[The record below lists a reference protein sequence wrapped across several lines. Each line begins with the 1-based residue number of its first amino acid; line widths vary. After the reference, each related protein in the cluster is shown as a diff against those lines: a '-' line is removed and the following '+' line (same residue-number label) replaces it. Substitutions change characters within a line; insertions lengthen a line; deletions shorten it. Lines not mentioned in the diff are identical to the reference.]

1 MSPALPPI
9 ETTVLLAAVDA
20 LPARLRKKLDDAAAK
35 LAGRPVE
42 RDGDRHTVAIDD
54 ATTVTLTTAG
64 GVVRAPEA
72 VTCTCLLAP
81 NCLHRAAVLSLAP
94 IHDPAADDS
103 APASTV
109 DSSSPAPA
117 GSDSGE
123 GASAADAGRARPD
136 TARPDPTGGAGTTAD
151 ASTADETDRAD
162 ETGAPRPGDAGAAR
176 PSGAPG
182 GTGGTQGGDADGT
195 RAGNADEARTGHAGG
210 TRAGHAGEARAG
222 DVGGA
227 GAGRVDGAEGAVPEE
242 GAVVLTAQ
250 QRAAVAQLWR
260 AACGVLTDGVSGA
273 GTVARAAL
281 LRAAHEAQAG
291 KVYRAAAAAR
301 VVATLL
307 QAGRA
312 GDAHYRLA
320 DLGEALRELL
330 TVTHRLMAGGG
341 DPVAEGLVGTARRQY
356 HLAGSLRLFG
366 LCTTAV
372 LAGTGHA
379 GVVTYAADRQ
389 GRLWMVADIMPGD
402 ARRAARAGGATLA
415 MGETAL
421 THRGLTRAG
430 LVVTGAT
437 ATGGRQLG
445 AGKGV
450 RAVTAAGAGWHEEP
464 LAGLWAEPV
473 AEQVHRAFEALAVPV
488 SDRPAGADLL
498 FLRVTVA
505 GSDGDVVLARD
516 ADGMPLLLR
525 VAVDHPALGYRDNL
539 RVLGRA
545 EGLEMLVIARPDP
558 GRPGTVLPLAVA
570 PPEGTGWHLPA
581 PHGGHAD
588 LAFDRLHRSQL
599 PQPSAPGETDADEE
613 LPAGDGEREETA
625 AGGGIAEE
633 GWRPAV
639 SDPALHRLTAQ
650 VERTVAGGRA
660 MLAFPDGRGPSD
672 ADRLRAVRLDAGAAL
687 LDGLIGA
694 AADRPRDAF
703 GRLGDDDGTAF
714 ARAWLAAAT
723 YADAAGRAL
732 AEASWL
738 PGDPRLEAPA

>member
-1 MSPALPPI
+1 MSPTLPPI
-9 ETTVLLAAVDA
+9 ETTVLLAAVDS
-20 LPARLRKKLDDAAAK
+20 LPARLRKKLDDAAAR

-42 RDGDRHTVAIDD
+42 HDGDRHTVAVDD
-54 ATTVTLTTAG
+54 ATTVTLTTTG
-64 GVVRAPEA
+64 GVVRAAEA

-94 IHDPAADDS
+94 IHDPAAEDP
-103 APASTV
+103 ALASTV
-109 DSSSPAPA
+109 DGSSPAPA
-117 GSDSGE
+117 E
-123 GASAADAGRARPD
+123 GDGGAGATADAGA
-136 TARPDPTGGAGTTAD
+136 GGMGA
-151 ASTADETDRAD
+151 ADETD
-162 ETGAPRPGDAGAAR
+162 AAR
-176 PSGAPG
+176 PSGAATGRAGGVPG
-182 GTGGTQGGDADGT
+182 GTGGTQPGDAG
-195 RAGNADEARTGHAGG
+195 EAQAGHAGEA
-210 TRAGHAGEARAG
+210 RAGHAGEARAG
-222 DVGGA
+222 HA
-227 GAGRVDGAEGAVPEE
+227 GEARAGHGDGVRAGHADGTQAGHSGEARAGHPGEAGRVDGAEGAVPEE

-260 AACGVLTDGVSGA
+260 AACGVLAGGVSGS

-291 KVYRAAAAAR
+291 KMYRAAAAAR

-312 GDAHYRLA
+312 GDPHYRLA

-330 TVTHRLMAGGG
+330 TVTHRLMAGDGG
-341 DPVAEGLVGTARRQY
+341 PVAEGLVGTARRQY

-488 SDRPAGADLL
+488 NDRPAGADLL

-505 GSDGDVVLARD
+505 GTDGDAVLARD

-599 PQPSAPGETDADEE
+599 PQPSVLGETDAEEE
-613 LPAGDGEREETA
+613 LPAGDAGEEEETA
-625 AGGGIAEE
+625 APGDIAEE

-650 VERTVAGGRA
+650 IERTMAGGRV
-660 MLAFPDGRGPSD
+660 MLAFPNGRGPSD
-672 ADRLRAVRLDAGAAL
+672 ADRLRAARLDTGAAL

-738 PGDPRLEAPA
+738 PGDPRLEAPV